1 MPTGFVEHKGRRIVL
16 MDFSGVESI
25 QECLR
30 QIEEAR
36 RFVAAQ
42 PKAMNLRVVV
52 DVTDSAFD
60 NSVIEALQRLA
71 DHDRPWV
78 LVSATVGLSPIRVIT
93 NRLIA
98 MKSHRKF
105 GRFKERGRALDWV
118 ARQDVP
124 PEEFPD
130 ESE

>member
-1 MPTGFVEHKGRRIVL
+1 VPTRFIEHKGRQIVL
-16 MDFSGVESI
+16 MDFSRLESI
-25 QECLR
+25 EESLV
-30 QIEEAR
+30 QIEQAQ

-42 PKAMNLRVVV
+42 PKVMNLRVVV
-52 DVTDSAFD
+52 DVTDSVFD

-78 LVSATVGLSPIRVIT
+78 LVSATVGLSPIRAIT

-105 GRFKERGRALDWV
+105 GRFKELGRALDWV
-118 ARQDVP
+118 AQQERP
-124 PEEFPD
+124 PLEFPD

>member
-1 MPTGFVEHKGRRIVL
+1 MRVVFDLKKDTETQVILNQLYKNTQMEISFGISMLALDH
-16 MDFSGVESI
+16 
-25 QECLR
+25 Q
-30 QIEEAR
+30 
-36 RFVAAQ
+36 Q
-42 PKAMNLRVVV
+42 PKVMNLRVVV
-52 DVTDSAFD
+52 DVTDSPFD

-78 LVSATVGLSPIRVIT
+78 LVSATVGLTPIRTIT

-105 GRFKERGRALDWV
+105 GRFKDLGRALDWV
-118 ARQDVP
+118 AQQEGP

-130 ESE
+130 EAD

>member
-1 MPTGFVEHKGRRIVL
+1 VPTRFVEHKGRQIVL
-16 MDFSGVESI
+16 MDFSRLQTIEES
-25 QECLR
+25 LVH
-30 QIEEAR
+30 IEEAR

-42 PKAMNLRVVV
+42 PKVMNLRVVV
-52 DVTDSAFD
+52 DVTDSPFD

-78 LVSATVGLSPIRVIT
+78 LVSATVGLTPIRTIT

-105 GRFKERGRALDWV
+105 GRFKDLGRALDWV
-118 ARQDVP
+118 AEQEGT

-130 ESE
+130 ETD

>member
-1 MPTGFVEHKGRRIVL
+1 VPTRFVEHKGRKVVL
-16 MDFSGVESI
+16 MDFSGLQSIEES
-25 QECLR
+25 LR
-30 QIEEAR
+30 HVEEAR

-42 PKAMNLRVVV
+42 PKVKNLRVVV

-60 NSVIEALQRLA
+60 SSVIEALQRLA

-78 LVSATVGLSPIRVIT
+78 LVSATVGLSPIRTIT

-98 MKSHRKF
+98 MKSHRRF
-105 GRFKERGRALDWV
+105 GRFKDRGRALDWV
-118 ARQDVP
+118 AQQDEP

-130 ESE
+130 ESD